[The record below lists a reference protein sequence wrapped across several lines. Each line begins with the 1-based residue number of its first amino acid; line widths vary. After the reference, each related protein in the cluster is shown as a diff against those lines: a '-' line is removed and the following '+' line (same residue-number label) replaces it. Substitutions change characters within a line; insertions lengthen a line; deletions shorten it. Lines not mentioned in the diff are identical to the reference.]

1 MQNVAHRIG
10 KLYFIRII
18 LCIEEENKRKYAFI
32 RLVIRM
38 KLGLVETAYISNDD
52 FYKDTY
58 ILFSIV
64 RQLISCGY
72 MYLNKSFIIS

>member
-38 KLGLVETAYISNDD
+38 KLGLVETAPRSHACKLSNI
-52 FYKDTY
+52 YHKM
-58 ILFSIV
+58 S
-64 RQLISCGY
+64 
-72 MYLNKSFIIS
+72 

>member
-10 KLYFIRII
+10 KLYFIKII

-38 KLGLVETAYISNDD
+38 KLGLVETAFIQNDV
-52 FYKDTY
+52 
-58 ILFSIV
+58 LAQ
-64 RQLISCGY
+64 QLISCGY
-72 MYLNKSFIIS
+72 MYFNKSFIIS

>member
-10 KLYFIRII
+10 KLYFIKII

-32 RLVIRM
+32 RPVIRM
-38 KLGLVETAYISNDD
+38 KLGLVETAYIPNDD

-58 ILFSIV
+58 ILFSIL
-64 RQLISCGY
+64 QKYGS
-72 MYLNKSFIIS
+72 